1 MITIARRKVG
11 QHCNFYLY
19 HDERLEISFTTR
31 GRRGESPVLE
41 QLLAVFF
48 STRWQGARMYQSNCG
63 ICTNV
68 HLHRTPPVLSPLI
81 PIHPSWFSSKTNTRK
96 KRGRRKKKG
105 NQRNSRDQIY
115 LERRDIA
122 IESSAYSRRRKRTCL
137 LNASSSSCVTT

>member
-1 MITIARRKVG
+1 MITIARRTIG

-31 GRRGESPVLE
+31 GRRGEPLVLE
-41 QLLAVFF
+41 RLLTAFF
-48 STRWQGARMYQSNCG
+48 QRGGKERACTKLSCG

-68 HLHRTPPVLSPLI
+68 HLHRTPPVLRLLI
-81 PIHPSWFSSKTNTRK
+81 PIHPSWFSKANTRK

-105 NQRNSRDQIY
+105 SQQNSRDQIY

-122 IESSAYSRRRKRTCL
+122 IESSTYSRRRKRTCL
-137 LNASSSSCVTT
+137 LNASSSSCVTM